1 MDEVDGKGQKPQW
14 GTACGSSGIWH
25 TPDSCPAAGRHCH
38 ISARKWTI
46 FQGCFVSQMGKRSRY
61 TFYYCDSDSEVLAV
75 NAEDRDWVEAVNF
88 WSIQEV
94 FKLHMEA
101 QCNVLL
107 AVAAPQ
113 LWNSLPYAI
122 RSSPSLA
129 SFKKTLKTFLFQKA
143 FLWFYVLFNLVFSLG
158 FMQFFTI
165 IFK

>member
-1 MDEVDGKGQKPQW
+1 MKSLKEEGSKVEKVDEVDGKGQKPQW
-14 GTACGSSGIWH
+14 GTPCGELQYLTHQIHVLLLGD
-25 TPDSCPAAGRHCH
+25 TA

-46 FQGCFVSQMGKRSRY
+46 FQGCFVSQMGKRSRC
-61 TFYYCDSDSEVLAV
+61 TLYYCGSDSEVMAV

-88 WSIQEV
+88 GSIQEV

-122 RSSPSLA
+122 RSSPSVA
-129 SFKKTLKTFLFQKA
+129 SFKRHSRHFYFRKLFCA
-143 FLWFYVLFNLVFSLG
+143 F
-158 FMQFFTI
+158 
-165 IFK
+165 